1 MKNHF
6 KMNTFGHNE
15 ECGIRVYDFAT
26 VRRPPDKYI
35 VYDAAVSLVNNGYVL
50 VVESAIE
57 YPLRIRGQHIKEVH
71 EPSCVSSDKVYFDD
85 KELNDH
91 LMSIFD
97 NLSVLT
103 CKKESVE
110 NVPIWNQSLASGISM
125 INIWD
130 IGLNKVAFYV
140 LPLLAGLLYNSRSW
154 LFLTLFVIFQS
165 YMSHRMYHQIGMIL
179 LEMTD
184 QLS

>member
-6 KMNTFGHNE
+6 KIDTKGHNE
-15 ECGIRVYDFAT
+15 ECGIRFYDFAA
-26 VRRPPDKYI
+26 VRRPPNKEI
-35 VYDAAVSLVNNGYVL
+35 VYDATDSLVNSGYVL

-57 YPLRIRGQHIKEVH
+57 YLLRIRGQHVKEVH
-71 EPSCVSSDKVYFDD
+71 EPSCIPSDKVYFYD

-91 LMSIFD
+91 LMTIFD

-154 LFLTLFVIFQS
+154 LFLTLFVIFLS
-165 YMSHRMYHQIGMIL
+165 YMSHQMYH
-179 LEMTD
+179 
-184 QLS
+184 